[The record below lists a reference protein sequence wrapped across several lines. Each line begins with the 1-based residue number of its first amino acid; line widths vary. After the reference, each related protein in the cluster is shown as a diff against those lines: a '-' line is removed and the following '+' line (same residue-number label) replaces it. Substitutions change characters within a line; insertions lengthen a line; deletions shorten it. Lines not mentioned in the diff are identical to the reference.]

1 MTDLIWPG
9 SAYPQGATFDGS
21 GTNFALF
28 AENAERVELC
38 LFDDE
43 DFETRL
49 RLPESTAFVH
59 HGYVPG
65 VGPGH
70 RYGFRVHGPWAPDEG
85 LLYNA
90 NKLLIDPYARAIEGE
105 VMWDEAVF
113 GYQWKHPD
121 RLNEDD
127 SAPYVPKSVVVDSV
141 FDWGDDVAPQHPL
154 HRSIVYETHVKG
166 ISMRHPDV
174 PPELRG
180 TYAGMAT
187 EPIIDYLQ
195 SLGITAVELMPIH
208 HFVSEYH
215 LVELGL
221 TNYWGYSS
229 IGYFAP
235 HGAYA
240 ASGDRGPQV
249 EEFKGLVKALHAA
262 DIEVILD
269 VVYNHTGEGGPQ
281 GPTLS
286 YRGIDNES
294 YYRLD
299 PSDPKRYVDYT
310 GTGNSLNVRNRQVL
324 KLIMDSL
331 RYWATEMHIDGFRF
345 DLASALARDLHDV
358 DKLGTFFD
366 LIHQDP
372 IISSTK
378 LIAEPWDV
386 GEGGYQVGNFPPLW
400 SEWNGEY
407 RDGVRDY
414 WRGNDWSLA
423 EFASRFTG
431 SSDLYGF
438 AGRKPHASINFI
450 TAHDGFTLR
459 DLVSYNDKHNEVNGE
474 ENRDGTSDNRSW
486 NSGAEGDTD
495 DPTILTLRGRRVRAM
510 LTTLLL
516 SQGVPMLLGG
526 DEMGRTQRG
535 NNNGYCQ
542 DNEISWYDWDAADG
556 SLVDFTRA
564 LIRIRNEHPVFRR
577 RRWFEG
583 RSVRGSERHDI
594 AWYNTDGAP
603 MSDEAWNKGFA
614 KSLAVYL
621 NGKAIPTLDDHGERV
636 VDDSSLILL
645 NAHSEPVRFTMPDGL
660 SEQRWEITLHSATGL
675 EPELPIAGSE
685 TELVEG
691 WSVMLLKK
699 RNGGEQ

>member
-9 SAYPQGATFDGS
+9 SPYPQGATFDGS
-21 GTNFALF
+21 GTNFAIF

-43 DFETRL
+43 NFETRL

-65 VGPGH
+65 VRAGH
-70 RYGFRVHGPWAPDEG
+70 RYGFRVHGPWAPEEG

-105 VMWDEAVF
+105 VDWSEAVF
-113 GYQWKHPD
+113 GYQWEHPD
-121 RLNEDD
+121 RLNEQD
-127 SAPYVPKSVVVDSV
+127 SAPYMPRSVVVDGA
-141 FDWGDDVAPQHPL
+141 FDWGDDASPRHPL
-154 HRSIVYETHVKG
+154 HRSVIYETHVKG
-166 ISMRHPDV
+166 ISKRHPEV

-187 EPIIDYLQ
+187 EPILDYLR
-195 SLGITAVELMPIH
+195 SLGITAVELMPVH

-215 LVELGL
+215 LIEMGL

-235 HGAYA
+235 HGPFA
-240 ASGDRGPQV
+240 ASGDRGQQV
-249 EEFKGLVKALHAA
+249 EEFKSLVKALHAA
-262 DIEVILD
+262 GIEVILD

-299 PSDPKRYVDYT
+299 PADPSRYVDYT
-310 GTGNSLNVRNRQVL
+310 GTGNSLNVRHRQVL

-331 RYWATEMHIDGFRF
+331 RYWVSEMHVDGFRF

-372 IISSTK
+372 IISRVK

-400 SEWNGEY
+400 SEWNGQY

-459 DLVSYNDKHNEVNGE
+459 DLVTYNEKRNEANGE
-474 ENRDGTSDNRSW
+474 DNRDGTNDNRSW
-486 NSGAEGDTD
+486 NSGVEGETR
-495 DPTILTLRGRRVRAM
+495 DPTIVTLRKRRVRAM

-542 DNEISWYDWDAADG
+542 DNEISWYDWDDADAA
-556 SLVDFTRA
+556 LTDFTRA
-564 LIRIRNEHPVFRR
+564 LIRVRSDHPVFRR

-583 RSVRGSERHDI
+583 RSVRGSEHKDI
-594 AWYNTDGAP
+594 GWYNTDGTP
-603 MSDEAWNKGFA
+603 MSSEDWNKGFA

-621 NGKAIPTLDDHGERV
+621 NGMAIPTLDDHGERV
-636 VDDSSLILL
+636 VDDSFLILF
-645 NAHSEPVRFTMPDGL
+645 NAHSEAVRFTMPADL
-660 SEQRWEITLHSATGL
+660 SELEWEITLYSATGL
-675 EPELPIAGSE
+675 EPELPVAALE
-685 TELVEG
+685 TGEVEG
-691 WSVMLLKK
+691 WSVMLLRK
-699 RNGGEQ
+699 RNGGRA

>member
-1 MTDLIWPG
+1 MTDLVWPG
-9 SAYPQGATFDGS
+9 SAYPLGAAFDGS
-21 GTNFALF
+21 GTNFAIF

-43 DFETRL
+43 NFETRL

-65 VGPGH
+65 VRPGH
-70 RYGFRVHGPWAPDEG
+70 RYGFRVHGPWAPAEG

-105 VMWDEAVF
+105 VDWSEAVF
-113 GYQWKHPD
+113 GYQWEHPD
-121 RLNEDD
+121 RLNEQD
-127 SAPYVPKSVVVDSV
+127 SAPFVPRSVVVDGA
-141 FDWGDDVAPQHPL
+141 FDWGDDTSPRYPL
-154 HRSIVYETHVKG
+154 HRSIIYETHVKG
-166 ISMRHPDV
+166 ISKRHPDV

-187 EPIIDYLQ
+187 EPIIDYLG
-195 SLGITAVELMPIH
+195 SLGITAVELMPVH

-215 LVELGL
+215 LIEMGL

-235 HGAYA
+235 HGPFA
-240 ASGDRGPQV
+240 ASGDRGQQV
-249 EEFKGLVKALHAA
+249 AEFKGLVKALHAA
-262 DIEVILD
+262 GIEVILD

-299 PSDPKRYVDYT
+299 PSDPARYIDYT
-310 GTGNSLNVRNRQVL
+310 GTGNSLNVRHRQVL
-324 KLIMDSL
+324 KMIMDSL
-331 RYWATEMHIDGFRF
+331 RYWVSEMHVDGFRF

-372 IISSTK
+372 IISRVK

-400 SEWNGEY
+400 SEWNGKY

-414 WRGNDWSLA
+414 WRGSDWSLA

-459 DLVSYNDKHNEVNGE
+459 DLVSYNDKHNEANGE
-474 ENRDGTSDNRSW
+474 DNRDGTHDNRSW
-486 NSGAEGDTD
+486 NSGAEGETEDRVV
-495 DPTILTLRGRRVRAM
+495 ITLRKRRVRAM

-542 DNEISWYDWDAADG
+542 DNEISWYDWDDADAG
-556 SLVDFTRA
+556 LMDFTRA
-564 LIRIRNEHPVFRR
+564 LIRIRSEHPVFRR

-583 RSVRGSERHDI
+583 SSVRGSERHDI
-594 AWYNTDGAP
+594 AWYNTDGTP
-603 MSDEAWNKGFA
+603 MSNEDWNKGFA

-621 NGKAIPTLDDHGERV
+621 NGQAIPTLDDRGERV
-636 VDDSSLILL
+636 IDDSFLILF
-645 NAHSEPVRFTMPDGL
+645 NAHSEPVRFTMPADL
-660 SEQRWEITLHSATGL
+660 SELEWEITLYSETGL
-675 EPELPIAGSE
+675 EPELPIAAPE
-685 TELVEG
+685 TGEVEG
-691 WSVMLLKK
+691 WSVMLLRK
-699 RNGGEQ
+699 RNGGDA